1 MKLNEIRRKLLS
13 DLGESSDLTLF
24 EGKVGETP
32 CLYAAFEALLDKE
45 LLESGVI
52 RPLAQYQGEKKPLA
66 EATYAVA
73 PVKKTKSLSEAAEEL
88 GTDTETLHHYFQ
100 KRLGIDFRTWRTRLR
115 LEDAMQLLL
124 EEPESP
130 VSMISRRC
138 GFSDR
143 SNFSRQF
150 LFHTGMTPA
159 KWRKE
164 AGKSHDI
171 PAPENDYV

>member
-1 MKLNEIRRKLLS
+1 MSGKMDRLEQSLPQWIERKRWRVPS
-13 DLGESSDLTLF
+13 
-24 EGKVGETP
+24 
-32 CLYAAFEALLDKE
+32 
-45 LLESGVI
+45 
-52 RPLAQYQGEKKPLA
+52 
-66 EATYAVA
+66 
-73 PVKKTKSLSEAAEEL
+73 KSLSEAAEEL

-150 LFHTGMTPA
+150 LFHTGMTPT